1 MSQYKDK
8 QETDESE
15 AGGCYAKDVHNEIRT
30 KDSEIGGKENPTEK
44 LMRPQTDPTGEN

>member
-1 MSQYKDK
+1 MTTQNDSE
-8 QETDESE
+8 ETNQTE